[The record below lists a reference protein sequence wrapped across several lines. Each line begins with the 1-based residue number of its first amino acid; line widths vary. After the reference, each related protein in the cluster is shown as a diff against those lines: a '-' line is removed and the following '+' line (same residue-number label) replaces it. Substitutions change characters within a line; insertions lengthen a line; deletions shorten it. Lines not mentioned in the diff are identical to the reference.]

1 MYYFSPLLL
10 SEYLFLVLLVFV
22 TAENLAIGSQ
32 QGENPQHEWEWGG
45 GHSWP
50 ASSLPWVLALDSSSP
65 EVPLWEPCHGLT
77 LYRQLFWVQMA
88 CLICRGSSHHTYVA
102 SPPWSPGLV
111 SLHLGLLHLCWPIS
125 LLSYPWLWDGQ
136 TVCLWAWLKFSR
148 KMEMV
153 YLSTDIFLTEEN
165 TFSLE
170 VTLVDSRVLR
180 AGRSSLGLW
189 VLGVADLRRPS
200 PEFLPSLWSVHV
212 TMKVRLEM
220 EILPQL
226 VYFSSRLGERQFL

>member
-10 SEYLFLVLLVFV
+10 SEYLFLVLLMFV

-88 CLICRGSSHHTYVA
+88 CLICQGSNHHTYVA
-102 SPPWSPGLV
+102 SPPWKSPAWYHCIWASFTSVDRSHCSHIPDFGMVRQSASGPDSSSPGKWRW
-111 SLHLGLLHLCWPIS
+111 CIS
-125 LLSYPWLWDGQ
+125 AP
-136 TVCLWAWLKFSR
+136 
-148 KMEMV
+148 
-153 YLSTDIFLTEEN
+153 
-165 TFSLE
+165 TFSSPRK
-170 VTLVDSRVLR
+170 T
-180 AGRSSLGLW
+180 
-189 VLGVADLRRPS
+189 PS
-200 PEFLPSLWSVHV
+200 AW
-212 TMKVRLEM
+212 R
-220 EILPQL
+220 
-226 VYFSSRLGERQFL
+226 